1 MLERAL
7 NRIMLVVI
15 ASRFPETEKPLPLK
29 TEKCHNIGCLY
40 SISGFLMALT
50 AALKAQIA
58 AWYKALQEQIP
69 DFIPRAPQRQMIADV
84 AKTLAGEEGRHLA
97 IEAPTGVGKTLS
109 YLIPGIAIAREEQ
122 KTLVVSTANVAL
134 QDQIYSKDLP
144 LLKKIIPD
152 LKFTAAFGRGRY
164 VCPRNLTA
172 LASTEPTQQ
181 DLLAFLDDELTPNN
195 QEEQKRCAK
204 LKGDLDTYK
213 WDGLRDHTD
222 IAIDDDLWRRLST
235 DKASCLN
242 RKESEAVLPDPKNLL
257 LVLDEGHHLPDVAR
271 DALEMSAEITAPWY
285 RLQLDLFTKLVATC
299 MEQFRPKTI
308 PPLAIPERLNAK
320 QHSQSLHACRAGG
333 RAPFCD
339 GRTAR

>member
-122 KTLVVSTANVAL
+122 PVTEF
-134 QDQIYSKDLP
+134 
-144 LLKKIIPD
+144 II
-152 LKFTAAFGRGRY
+152 K
-164 VCPRNLTA
+164 
-172 LASTEPTQQ
+172 E
-181 DLLAFLDDELTPNN
+181 
-195 QEEQKRCAK
+195 
-204 LKGDLDTYK
+204 
-213 WDGLRDHTD
+213 
-222 IAIDDDLWRRLST
+222 LST
-235 DKASCLN
+235 
-242 RKESEAVLPDPKNLL
+242 RKKNICSGIM
-257 LVLDEGHHLPDVAR
+257 VYDR
-271 DALEMSAEITAPWY
+271 DY
-285 RLQLDLFTKLVATC
+285 RADMWAD
-299 MEQFRPKTI
+299 I
-308 PPLAIPERLNAK
+308 GRLY
-320 QHSQSLHACRAGG
+320 L
-333 RAPFCD
+333 
-339 GRTAR
+339 